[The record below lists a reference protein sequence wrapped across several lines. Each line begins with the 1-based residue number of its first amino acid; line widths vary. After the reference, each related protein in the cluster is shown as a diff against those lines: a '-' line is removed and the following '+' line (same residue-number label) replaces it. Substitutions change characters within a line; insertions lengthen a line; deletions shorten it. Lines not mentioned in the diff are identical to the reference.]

1 MFKAID
7 VHIIAAAIAVA
18 AAVVVLP
25 AAAHSPLAVDQQGK
39 SCVQM
44 DCQNDKITSRCN
56 FPVQLTHECG
66 ENRNSHCAITAS
78 SIYNSAV
85 ENGVTV
91 VGVPFASSVW
101 KRNILRPDGFYPMD
115 IDRKGGIAPIDSDS
129 KDLVHGYACAIHTD
143 GSVTSAGTE
152 WQNDENGNAHLVC
165 VHTHTDGS
173 KHTAVAGKP
182 DFQCPGEFVNNWA
195 AECLEYETKPL
206 GDIDSGTRLTN
217 KCKCPVVVDAC
228 IDSHPCDSANRRNAT
243 LQPGESV
250 ENSPAANETIAW
262 AACFQDD
269 EPYTDDNPKSG
280 ENNRWTCSDVQTP
293 CSKIEIQ
300 GDTVAMQFQALTR
313 GETVQETAGA
323 KEGEQPAATE
333 PDPAE
338 SNAPLV
344 ALRGASPPSGT
355 PTEDAL
361 RKCNAWGGQLSA
373 SAIINTEGNETVF
386 HKDWKCKWLR
396 AGTHLHFAALINDS
410 KSALWLITN
419 GAAVNAKSNSGAT
432 PLHRAASN
440 NATETAALLLENG
453 AEVNAKKDGGWTP
466 LNHAALHNA
475 TETAALLLE
484 NGANVN
490 AKTDGEWTSLHSAA
504 NSNATETA
512 ALLLE
517 NGAEVNAKDDVSA
530 TPLHRAADNNSTE
543 TAALLLENG
552 ARVNAKSKHGGTPLY
567 WAARSNTTETAALL
581 LKNGANVN
589 AKASLGWT
597 PLDAALSRKHTEI
610 QFLLKRHGGR
620 CNKKC

>member
-1 MFKAID
+1 MLQRFIVKMSQ
-7 VHIIAAAIAVA
+7 AAAFALLALGASVLVA
-18 AAVVVLP
+18 LP

-129 KDLVHGYACAIHTD
+129 KDPVHGYACAIHTD

-165 VHTHTDGS
+165 VHTHKDGS

-206 GDIDSGTRLTN
+206 GDLNSGTRLTN

-228 IDSHPCDSANRRNAT
+228 IDSHPCDSANRRNAI

-262 AACFQDD
+262 AACFEDD
-269 EPYTDDNPKSG
+269 EPYTDDNPKSAK
-280 ENNRWTCSDVQTP
+280 NNRWTCSDVQTP

-300 GDTVAMQFQALTR
+300 GETATAMQFQALIR
-313 GETVQETAGA
+313 GETAQETAEA

-333 PDPAE
+333 SEPVE
-338 SNAPLV
+338 SEGPLA
-344 ALRGASPPSGT
+344 ALRGTPPPTGT
-355 PTEDAL
+355 PTENAL
-361 RKCNAWGGQLSA
+361 LKCNAWPGQLSA
-373 SAIINTEGNETVF
+373 NAIANTEGNETVF
-386 HKDWKCKWLR
+386 HRDWKCEWLH
-396 AGTHLHFAALINDS
+396 TEMHLHFAAYINDS
-410 KSALWLITN
+410 KSALWLIAN
-419 GAAVNAKSNSGAT
+419 GADVNAKAFRGWR
-432 PLHRAASN
+432 PLHRAASD

-453 AEVNAKKDGGWTP
+453 AEANAKDNDGRTP
-466 LNHAALHNA
+466 LYIAASGNA
-475 TETAALLLE
+475 TETAE
-484 NGANVN
+484 
-490 AKTDGEWTSLHSAA
+490 
-504 NSNATETA
+504 
-512 ALLLE
+512 
-517 NGAEVNAKDDVSA
+517 
-530 TPLHRAADNNSTE
+530 
-543 TAALLLENG
+543 
-552 ARVNAKSKHGGTPLY
+552 
-567 WAARSNTTETAALL
+567 LL
-581 LKNGANVN
+581 LKNGADVN
-589 AKASLGWT
+589 AKGDGGDT
-597 PLDAALSRKHTEI
+597 PLDRAIDWKRSKMQALLRA
-610 QFLLKRHGGR
+610 HGGE
-620 CNKKC
+620 CNENC

>member
-1 MFKAID
+1 MLQRFIVKMSQ
-7 VHIIAAAIAVA
+7 A
-18 AAVVVLP
+18 AAVALFALGASVFVVLP
-25 AAAHSPLAVDQQGK
+25 AAAHSPLAVDQQGQ

-44 DCQNDKITSRCN
+44 DCQNDKITSQCN

-91 VGVPFASSVW
+91 VGVPFASNVW

-129 KDLVHGYACAIHTD
+129 KDLIHGYACAIHTD

-165 VHTHTDGS
+165 VHTHKDGS

-228 IDSHPCDSANRRNAT
+228 IDSHPCDSANRRNTT

-262 AACFQDD
+262 AACFKDD

-280 ENNRWTCSDVQTP
+280 ENNRWTCSDVQTS

-300 GDTVAMQFQALTR
+300 GNATVAMQFQALIQ
-313 GETVQETAGA
+313 GETAQETAEA
-323 KEGEQPAATE
+323 KEEEQPAATE

-338 SNAPLV
+338 SNDTPV
-344 ALRGASPPSGT
+344 ALHEESPPSGT
-355 PTEDAL
+355 PTEDTL
-361 RKCNAWGGQLSA
+361 RKCNTWEGQLSA
-373 SAIINTEGNETVF
+373 NAIVNTEGNETVSY
-386 HKDWKCKWLR
+386 KDLKCKWLH
-396 AGTHLHFAALINDS
+396 AGTHLHFAATMNDS
-410 KSALWLITN
+410 KSALWLIAN
-419 GAAVNAKSNSGAT
+419 GAEVNVKDGNDYTPLHLTAYYNETEVAALLLENGADVNAKDNEGWT
-432 PLHRAASN
+432 PLHLTARFN
-440 NATETAALLLENG
+440 GTETAALLLENG
-453 AEVNAKKDGGWTP
+453 AEINAKNKY
-466 LNHAALHNA
+466 
-475 TETAALLLE
+475 
-484 NGANVN
+484 
-490 AKTDGEWTSLHSAA
+490 
-504 NSNATETA
+504 
-512 ALLLE
+512 
-517 NGAEVNAKDDVSA
+517 
-530 TPLHRAADNNSTE
+530 DN
-543 TAALLLENG
+543 
-552 ARVNAKSKHGGTPLY
+552 
-567 WAARSNTTETAALL
+567 
-581 LKNGANVN
+581 
-589 AKASLGWT
+589 T
-597 PLDAALSRKHTEI
+597 PLDYAIAHNHSEMES
-610 QFLLKRHGGR
+610 LLRAHGGE
-620 CNKKC
+620 CNKWCR